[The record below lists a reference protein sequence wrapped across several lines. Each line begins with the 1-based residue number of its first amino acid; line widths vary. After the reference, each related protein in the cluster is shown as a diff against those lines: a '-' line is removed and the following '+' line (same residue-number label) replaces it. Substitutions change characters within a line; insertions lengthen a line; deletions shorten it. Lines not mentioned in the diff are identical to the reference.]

1 MGQEHTPTG
10 PKRQGPFNSFLRY
23 SSFGL
28 QLLGGIG
35 LAGWAG
41 HRLDVYLKFSFP
53 VFLLS
58 FTLII
63 LTGML
68 YQMNKQFNQ
77 D

>member
-1 MGQEHTPTG
+1 MEQGQPPTG
-10 PKRQGPFNSFLRY
+10 PKGQGAFNSFLKY

-41 HRLDVYLKFSFP
+41 HGLDVYLKFTFP
-53 VFLLS
+53 IFLLS
-58 FTLII
+58 FTLIV